1 MRRAQIESDF
11 QGRRQRKND
20 SSSGEKMKF
29 DVTVVGAGPAGSTAA
44 KFLSEKGFNTLLMDK
59 KKFPRDKPCGGGLP
73 LRVLRQF
80 PYVANDEI
88 IEAYSSS
95 GTVFSPSL
103 NYSIQIKKNR
113 PIIST
118 TLRKKFDFTL
128 VQFAKDAGAVFKDGF
143 AATAVHISDG
153 NAQVHLDNGEVVD
166 SDVIVGADGVNSN
179 IAKNTGLRQ
188 KRTEKGVCLIQ
199 EFDVDE
205 KTMDEY
211 FSESRHCYIHSR
223 FKKVRG
229 YGWVFPKKR
238 HLNVG
243 FGVIQG
249 YRTVSQQQSL
259 LECYQQYLSLL
270 KEQNLIPQNLPET
283 PVKGGALPEEPL
295 EKTYSRRLLLIGDAA
310 GLINPLSGE
319 GIYYAMSSGK
329 IAAGIIAEGFEKN
342 DFTEHFLSKYQ
353 DRWQK
358 VFGKEIDLILKVVK
372 RGSVDYTDK
381 VIKIASTDEKL
392 TDMMM
397 GVIAGELSVEE
408 YKWKII
414 RRFFYSSLRNRLKRE
429 KK

>member
-1 MRRAQIESDF
+1 MYIEE
-11 QGRRQRKND
+11 ND
-20 SSSGEKMKF
+20 SYPGEKMKY

-73 LRVLRQF
+73 LRVLQQF

-128 VQFAKDAGAVFKDGF
+128 VQYAKDAGAVFKDGT
-143 AATAVHISDG
+143 AATVVRISDG

-166 SDVIVGADGVNSN
+166 SEVIIGADGVNST

-188 KRTEKGVCLIQ
+188 RKTEKGVCLLQ

-205 KTMDEY
+205 KTMEDY
-211 FSESRHCYIHSR
+211 FSELRHCYIHSR

-229 YGWVFPKKR
+229 YGWVFAKKR
-238 HLNVG
+238 NLNVG

-249 YRTVSQQQSL
+249 YRTFRQQQNL

-283 PVKGGALPEEPL
+283 PVKGGALPAEPL
-295 EKTYSRRLLLIGDAA
+295 EKTYSDRLLLIGDAA
-310 GLINPLSGE
+310 GFINPLSGE
-319 GIYYAMSSGK
+319 GIYYAMVSGK
-329 IAAGIIAEGFEKN
+329 IAAEIIAEALEKN
-342 DFTEHFLSKYQ
+342 DVTEHFLTKYQ
-353 DRWQK
+353 YRWQHS
-358 VFGKEIDLILKVVK
+358 FGKEIDLILKVVK
-372 RGSVDYTDK
+372 RGSVDYTEK
-381 VIKIASTDEKL
+381 VIRIASADEKL

-408 YKWKII
+408 YKWKIM
-414 RRFFYSSLRNRLKRE
+414 RRFFYSSLMNHLKKG

>member
-1 MRRAQIESDF
+1 
-11 QGRRQRKND
+11 
-20 SSSGEKMKF
+20 MKY

-44 KFLSEKGFNTLLMDK
+44 KFLSEKGFNTLLIDK
-59 KKFPRDKPCGGGLP
+59 EKFPRDKPCGGGLP
-73 LRVLRQF
+73 LRVLQQF
-80 PYVANDEI
+80 PYVVSDEI

-103 NYSIQIKKNR
+103 KYYIEIRKDR

-118 TLRKKFDFTL
+118 TLRKKFDFKL
-128 VQFAKDAGAVFKDGF
+128 VQYAKDAGVVFKDES
-143 AATAVHISDG
+143 AVSTVRLSDG
-153 NAQVHLDNGEVVD
+153 SAKVYLDNGEGVD
-166 SDVIVGADGVNSN
+166 SEVIIGADGVNSC
-179 IAKNTGLRQ
+179 IAKNTGLR
-188 KRTEKGVCLIQ
+188 RRGTEKGMCLFQ

-223 FKKVRG
+223 FRKSPG

-249 YRTVSQQQSL
+249 YRMISQQQHL

-270 KEQNLIPQNLPET
+270 KEQDLIPQYLPET
-283 PVKGGALPEEPL
+283 PLKGGALPTQPL
-295 EKTYSRRLLLIGDAA
+295 EKTYSKRLLLIGDAA

-319 GIYYAMSSGK
+319 GIYYAMVSGK
-329 IAAGIIAEGFEKN
+329 IAAEIITEAFEKN
-342 DFTEHFLSKYQ
+342 DVTEHFLSKYQ
-353 DRWQK
+353 DCWQND
-358 VFGKEIDLILKVVK
+358 FGKEIDLILKMVK

-381 VIKIASTDEKL
+381 VIKIASTDETL

-397 GVIAGELSVEE
+397 GVIVGEISVEE

-414 RRFFYSSLRNRLKRE
+414 RRLFYSSLRNSLKKE
-429 KK
+429 KSDGMPNV